1 MHEPEVQSEIPVK
14 IRRRED
20 TMEKQLATAAYWI
33 GLVSTVLALIIR
45 GLTVL
50 GIFVFPVS
58 TPGKIPISYRS
69 FLDGAIL
76 FFIMAIAS
84 SAIVWAKA
92 QKA

>member
-1 MHEPEVQSEIPVK
+1 
-14 IRRRED
+14 
-20 TMEKQLATAAYWI
+20 MEKQLATAAYWI
-33 GLVSTVLALIIR
+33 GLVSTVLALITR

-84 SAIVWAKA
+84 SVIVWAKA

>member
-1 MHEPEVQSEIPVK
+1 L
-14 IRRRED
+14 
-20 TMEKQLATAAYWI
+20 EKQLATAAYWI
-33 GLVSTVLALIIR
+33 GLVSTVLALITR

-50 GIFVFPVS
+50 GIFVFPVPTA

-84 SAIVWAKA
+84 SVIVWAKA

>member
-1 MHEPEVQSEIPVK
+1 L
-14 IRRRED
+14 
-20 TMEKQLATAAYWI
+20 EKQLATAAYWI
-33 GLVSTVLALIIR
+33 GLVSTVLALITR

-58 TPGKIPISYRS
+58 TTGKIPISYRS

-84 SAIVWAKA
+84 SVIVSAKA

>member
-1 MHEPEVQSEIPVK
+1 L
-14 IRRRED
+14 
-20 TMEKQLATAAYWI
+20 EKQLATAAYWI
-33 GLVSTVLALIIR
+33 GLVSTVLAIIIR

-84 SAIVWAKA
+84 SAIVWARA

>member
-1 MHEPEVQSEIPVK
+1 L
-14 IRRRED
+14 
-20 TMEKQLATAAYWI
+20 EKQLATAAYWI
-33 GLVSTVLALIIR
+33 GLVSTVLALITR

-58 TPGKIPISYRS
+58 TTGKIPISYRS

-76 FFIMAIAS
+76 FFTMAIAS
-84 SAIVWAKA
+84 SVIVWAKA